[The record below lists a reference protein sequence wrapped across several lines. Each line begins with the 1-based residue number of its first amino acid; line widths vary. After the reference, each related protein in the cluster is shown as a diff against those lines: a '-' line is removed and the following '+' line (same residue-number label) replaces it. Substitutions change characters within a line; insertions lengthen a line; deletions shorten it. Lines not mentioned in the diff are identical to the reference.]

1 MRSRVWVILL
11 LISLVA
17 PGLTGQ
23 RKPWWSL
30 QPVMKPQV
38 PPAAGH
44 PIDAFVRAKLATKGL
59 TPSPAAS
66 HRDLIRRLH
75 FGLTGLPPSPADLD
89 NSYEETVERLLASRH
104 YGERWGRH
112 WLDIVRFGETD
123 GGEHNYERPH
133 AWRYRDYVI
142 DAFHRDKPYNQFIR
156 EQLAGD
162 LLDTANPA
170 MVAATGFLVA
180 GPWDQVQAEINK
192 DKIMAMTQRMDELDD
207 MVTATSNTFL
217 GMTVNCARCHDHK
230 FDPIPQRDY
239 YRMTA
244 VFAGVGFG
252 NRRVAATGEL
262 DAYDRAILPLK
273 KRQEE
278 LKAKLV
284 ELEEPARRQILEPKF
299 RALDQAR
306 RNEPQRLPLNSYYNH
321 NWFQAVTAKQF
332 RFRLNSDP
340 AKAAPKI
347 TWFRANGEPLAA
359 IESPVLKLPG
369 GTLREIEWTGT
380 AVSYE
385 LQASDDGVAWRT
397 VASSLDHVGRVELEQ
412 PQASDAELDALVDR
426 RALLKQRAE
435 LDAEMA
441 ALPAPPLVYA
451 ARPRTPVDRSFVLDR
466 GSVAKP
472 KDEVAP
478 GALSAVSAMPA
489 DLSAGDAP
497 DASRRLKLADW
508 ITDPANPLTARVI
521 VNRVWQYHFGAGI
534 VNTPSDFGL
543 MGDRP
548 SHPELLD
555 WLAAEFVEH
564 GWSIKW
570 LHRLI
575 LSSET
580 YKQSAEFN
588 PKAHEV
594 DAANRLLWRMPLRRM
609 DAEML
614 RDSILFASGK
624 LKLED
629 GGGPGF
635 LLQKKGDRGS
645 YIYKALDENRPE
657 AWRRSVY
664 RFTVRGGERVFLD
677 SFDCPDPAVLTPQ
690 RSVSNTAVQA
700 LTQMNSSF
708 VVKQSEFLA
717 ARAGNAAG
725 LYRLLF
731 QREPT
736 AAESAMTESFLAK
749 ESLAA
754 LARVL
759 LNSNEFTYVP

>member
-1 MRSRVWVILL
+1 MAALGGS
-11 LISLVA
+11 A
-17 PGLTGQ
+17 TGLAQ
-23 RKPWWSL
+23 RRAWWAF
-30 QPVMKPQV
+30 QPVMKPGV
-38 PPAAGH
+38 PRPAEAGVAEVH
-44 PIDAFVRAKLATKGL
+44 PIDAFIRAKLSAKGL
-59 TPSPAAS
+59 SPAPQAS

-75 FGLTGLPPSPADLD
+75 FDLTGLPPAPDALEA
-89 NSYEETVERLLASRH
+89 SYEETAERLLASRE

-142 DAFHRDKPYNQFIR
+142 DSFQRDKPYNQFIR

-162 LLDTANPA
+162 LLDPARPA

-207 MVTATSNTFL
+207 MVTTTANTFL
-217 GMTVNCARCHDHK
+217 GVTVNCARCHDHK

-252 NRRVAATGEL
+252 NRRVGESADL
-262 DAYDRAILPLK
+262 EAYDRALIPLR
-273 KRQEE
+273 KRLDDIQRQIAE
-278 LKAKLV
+278 K
-284 ELEEPARRQILEPKF
+284 EEPARRQILEPKF
-299 RALDQAR
+299 RALDAAR
-306 RNEPQRLPLNSYYNH
+306 RSEPQRIPVNPYYNH
-321 NWFQAVTAKQF
+321 NWFPAVTAKQF
-332 RFRLNSDP
+332 RFVMNGDP
-340 AKAAPKI
+340 AKAQPKL
-347 TWFRANGEPLAA
+347 TWLRAGATRLSGLEGRTFD
-359 IESPVLKLPG
+359 IPG
-369 GTLREIEWTGT
+369 GTLTEIEWAATPG
-380 AVSYE
+380 VYE
-385 LQASDDGVAWRT
+385 FQASDDGTVWRT
-397 VASSLDHVGRVELEQ
+397 ICSSLDHVGRVELDM

-426 RALLKQRAE
+426 RALLAERAA
-435 LDAEMA
+435 LGSEMA
-441 ALPAPPLVYA
+441 ELPAPPLVYA
-451 ARPRTPVDRSFVLDR
+451 ARPRDSTGKSYLLER

-472 KDEVAP
+472 REEVTP
-478 GALSAVSAMPA
+478 GALSAIGHMKP
-489 DLSAGDAP
+489 DLSDAGSP
-497 DASRRLKLADW
+497 DSTRRLRLADW
-508 ITDPANPLTARVI
+508 ITDPANPLTARVL
-521 VNRVWQYHFGAGI
+521 VNRVWHYHFGAGI

-575 LSSET
+575 VSSET
-580 YKQSAEFN
+580 YKQSSAFN
-588 PKAHEV
+588 PAAHAV

-614 RDSILFASGK
+614 RDSMLFVSGK
-624 LKLED
+624 LKMND
-629 GGGPGF
+629 SGGPGF

-645 YIYKALDENRPE
+645 YIYRALDENRPE

-708 VVKQSEFLA
+708 TAKQSELLA
-717 ARAGNAAG
+717 VRADGVTG

-731 QREPT
+731 QREPS
-736 AAESAMTESFLAK
+736 AAELALAGQFLRN